1 MSLDM
6 PKANY
11 LTAAED
17 LRRNDRQWAAYE
29 SRRHCVVLAGPG
41 SGKTKVL
48 TTKLARMLAEDVRAP
63 RGIAC
68 ITYSNQCA
76 KELKRRLGR
85 LGIEE
90 GSRVFIGTVHSFC
103 FREVVIPYGKLAGF
117 DLPDPLKV
125 ATLSEQD
132 RLFGEAVKEVI
143 GNENPKFV
151 RTPFDEFRR
160 TVLDRTSEE
169 WICNERYAPLVE
181 RYEHLLKDA
190 GKIDF
195 DGMAL
200 AGLALIKAHTWVR
213 KALKAKYPI
222 LVVDE
227 YQDLGIPLHQI
238 VTHLCFEDGMRLFA
252 VGDPDQSIYWFTGA
266 RPALMNELADRDD
279 VEVVRLR
286 LNYRFGKTII
296 VASTTALAKNR
307 DFEPA
312 EDHKGLV
319 QDYQCPEG
327 FAEQVTLAVETIV
340 PEALGRR
347 QGRKL
352 GDIGILYLTQYDGGI
367 IAQAL
372 EKARIEYVRFD
383 QGNPYQRTPVVSWLE
398 DCASWCA
405 GGWKLGEP
413 KFSTLLQGWMRFN
426 PSLTKDSEAMACRR
440 DLVRFLFANRSPNV
454 RLLNWLSRF
463 VRQGLY
469 ARLKNDPTMADEAE
483 ALKSLYEASK
493 DSKPLAQHT
502 IANFGGQ
509 RGSPDRLNLTT
520 IHSAKGLEYD
530 VVIMMGLEQGR
541 IPYYKVSPLQEQE
554 ARRLFYVAMTRA
566 RHEVHFLWSG
576 WYTHRGNRYS
586 NGRSKFVDEVM
597 QQIGEGGPH
606 NVRPGER

>member
-1 MSLDM
+1 MSLNK
-6 PKANY
+6 PAANY
-11 LTAAED
+11 LSAAEEM
-17 LRRNDRQWAAYE
+17 RRNDRQWTAYE
-29 SRRHCVVLAGPG
+29 SRGHCVVLAGPG

-48 TTKLARMLAEDVRAP
+48 TIKLARMLAEDVRAP

-68 ITYSNQCA
+68 ITFNNQCV

-90 GSRVFIGTVHSFC
+90 GSRAFIGTVHSFC
-103 FREVVIPYGKLAGF
+103 LREIVIPYSKLAGF

-125 ATLSEQD
+125 APSSEQA
-132 RLFGEAVKEVI
+132 RIFGSAVSAVI
-143 GNENPKFV
+143 GNENPQYV

-160 TVLDRTSEE
+160 TVLDRTSAE
-169 WICNERYAPLVE
+169 WIGNERYTPLVE
-181 RYEHLLKDA
+181 RYEQLLKDA

-238 VTHLCFEDGMRLFA
+238 VAHLCFDGGMRLFA
-252 VGDPDQSIYWFTGA
+252 VGDPDQSIYGFTGA
-266 RPALMNELADRDD
+266 RPALMNELAGRDD
-279 VEVVRLR
+279 VEDVRLR
-286 LNYRFGKTII
+286 LNYRCGKTII
-296 VASTTALAKNR
+296 VASTAALAESR

-312 EDHKGLV
+312 EDHKGVV
-319 QDYQCPEG
+319 QDYKCQEG
-327 FAEQVTLAVETIV
+327 FDEQVTLAVETIV
-340 PEALGRR
+340 PGALNRR
-347 QGRKL
+347 KGRKL
-352 GDIGILYLTQYDGGI
+352 GDIGILYLNQYDGGT
-367 IAQAL
+367 IAQAV
-372 EKARIEYVRFD
+372 EIAEIKYVRFD
-383 QGNPYQRTPVVSWLE
+383 QGNPYQRTPVITWLE

-413 KFSTLLQGWMRFN
+413 KLSALLQGWIRFN
-426 PSLTKDSEAMACRR
+426 PYLSKESEIMACRR
-440 DLVRFLFANRSPNV
+440 DLVRFLFANRSPDV
-454 RLLNWLSRF
+454 RLLDWLSVFSRE
-463 VRQGLY
+463 GLY
-469 ARLKNDPTMADEAE
+469 TRIKNDPTMADEAE
-483 ALKSLYEASK
+483 ALESLHEASK
-493 DSKPLAQHT
+493 DDNPLAEYT
-502 IANFGGQ
+502 VANFGGQ

-541 IPYYKVSPLQEQE
+541 IPYYKVSAHQEQE

-566 RHEVHFLWSG
+566 RHEVHLLWSG
-576 WYTHRGNRYS
+576 WYMHRGNRYS

-597 QQIGEGGPH
+597 YQIGG
-606 NVRPGER
+606 VDL